1 MKKLF
6 ILLFALVLGA
16 TTMMAQD
23 VVYLKNGSIIKGS
36 VLEIVPNQSIKIQ
49 TSDGSIFVYQ
59 MSEVDRIQQD
69 AKNTQKQ
76 QTYTEDEP
84 ENYLKRGFRGLVDL
98 GAHVGFG
105 DGEDNYQ
112 ISAAF
117 TGGYQI
123 NRMLFVG
130 AGVAPTLNLFEYET
144 YYQKEDTEIAT
155 SFLLPI
161 YSAIRLD
168 FINKK
173 VTPFLDGRIGYFINT
188 KDVDYSG
195 LYAYLG
201 VGVRLKKISLS
212 AGYDIYSNDNAT
224 PGFATV
230 RFGFEF

>member
-1 MKKLF
+1 MKRIAICLF
-6 ILLFALVLGA
+6 VLVISA
-16 TTMMAQD
+16 MASMAIAQD
-23 VVYLKNGSIIKGS
+23 VVYLKNGSVIKGS
-36 VLEIVPNQSIKIQ
+36 VLEIVPEQSIKIQ

-59 MSEVDRIQQD
+59 MNEVDRIQRD
-69 AKNTQKQ
+69 AKNQKQ
-76 QTYTEDEP
+76 QEEEEETED
-84 ENYLKRGFRGLVDL
+84 YLERGFRGLVDF

-130 AGVAPTLNLFEYET
+130 AGVAPTLNLFDDEYYDEVET
-144 YYQKEDTEIAT
+144 A
-155 SFLLPI
+155 FLLPI

-173 VTPFLDGRIGYFINT
+173 VTPYLDGRIGYYINT
-188 KDVDYSG
+188 EDIDYGG

-201 VGVRLKKISLS
+201 VGVRLKKISLG
-212 AGYDIYSNDNAT
+212 AGYDIYNNDNAT
-224 PGFATV
+224 AGFATL

>member
-6 ILLFALVLGA
+6 ILFFVMVLGVM
-16 TTMMAQD
+16 TSMAQD
-23 VVYLKNGSIIKGS
+23 VVYLKNGSVIKGS
-36 VLEIVPNQSIKIQ
+36 VLEIVPDQSIKLQ

-59 MSEVDRIQQD
+59 MNEVDRIQRD
-69 AKNTQKQ
+69 AKNSQTQ
-76 QTYTEDEP
+76 QTFEEDEP
-84 ENYLKRGFRGLVDL
+84 ENYLERGFRGLIDF

-105 DGEDNYQ
+105 DGADNYQ
-112 ISAAF
+112 VSVAF

-130 AGVAPTLNLFEYET
+130 AGVAPTLNLFDNEYYDEV
-144 YYQKEDTEIAT
+144 ET
-155 SFLLPI
+155 SFILPI

-188 KDVDYSG
+188 EDIDYSG

-201 VGVRLKKISLS
+201 VGVRLKKISLG
-212 AGYDIYSNDNAT
+212 AGYDLYNNDNGT